1 MLGAKAVYAK
11 CDDLVSLALSISSV
25 MNSVTWPL
33 PSCMG
38 IHAEPNCGNKQLFY
52 LRESD
57 FFKRKSPRVIGEI
70 LVPRWL
76 IFHVRHE
83 VINHGLRSQV
93 RCWRQQYCF
102 PNTLYFGA

>member
-1 MLGAKAVYAK
+1 M
-11 CDDLVSLALSISSV
+11 CDDLVSLRRFGLTGSFNIIGYELRNLAS
-25 MNSVTWPL
+25 

-38 IHAEPNCGNKQLFY
+38 IHAEPPDRSDKQIFH

-57 FFKRKSPRVIGEI
+57 FFKRKSPRVIGET